1 MKMDNRLASIEKRIH
16 ARIPHSGH
24 IFFATKDRLFEGKL
38 ENISRYGLSIK
49 ITESMPLGEIIT
61 VAPPFSDGR
70 KSKFKGQVV
79 WTGVGRFGIELFKRR
94 SAMTLKV
101 IK

>member
-38 ENISRYGLSIK
+38 ENISRYGLGIK
-49 ITESMPLGEIIT
+49 ITEPMPLDEIIT

-94 SAMTLKV
+94 RRPEPRV
-101 IK
+101 I